1 MPAASSILGRCPDC
15 CDCPAPVL
23 RWDSRSA
30 IVEKDGWYYPEA
42 PDTKYLAMDIVGATR
57 GVGVNIVDINF
68 TDGPNTIDPVSLVQ
82 TANLVMNRVGYDFF
96 SECDALIGG
105 TSSSVSA
112 GTFSLY
118 RPHSYNPPGISSYC
132 PGFGPLEVVLSNPYT
147 EEILR
152 STAEAKL
159 PAWDGD
165 WNDTAGSYRSLSADG
180 STLAIRDARYEWR
193 LPRHRVGSGRC
204 HGIRWVVR
212 FTPADGG
219 PVVDTPHCAS
229 WSGDT
234 PEDYDPDDVSTWAV
248 MPNGEEPFFSL
259 PPSAANGSTS
269 IVEIEWSCR
278 CKEAACP

>member
-1 MPAASSILGRCPDC
+1 MPAAASILCRCPDC

-23 RWDSRSA
+23 RWDSRSG
-30 IVEKDGWYYPEA
+30 IEQKNGWSYVEAEDVY
-42 PDTKYLAMDIVGATR
+42 YLAFNLVGSTR
-57 GVGVNIVDINF
+57 FITSRIIDQSFSG
-68 TDGPNTIDPVSLVQ
+68 GPNTYDPVTGMQ
-82 TANLVMNRVGYDFF
+82 AANLTRHTKSYDFF
-96 SECDALIGG
+96 SECDSLLGG
-105 TSSSVSA
+105 TDSSTPGIA
-112 GTFSLY
+112 FSLISW
-118 RPHSYNPPGISSYC
+118 PHTFAPSSTYC
-132 PGFGPLEVVLSNPYT
+132 PGYGPYDIVLSDLYTDAKLLEVAL
-147 EEILR
+147 
-152 STAEAKL
+152 AKL

-165 WNDTAGSYRSLSADG
+165 WNDTAGSYRSLSANG
-180 STLAIRDARYEWR
+180 RTLTIRDARYEWR

-234 PEDYDPDDVSTWAV
+234 PEGYDPDDVSTWAV

-259 PPSAANGSTS
+259 PPPAANGSTS